1 MSTYDWFQNTCKT
14 KVGDI
19 VAGKPC
25 LLSVDSRATLGS
37 VLDVMATSH
46 ATTVGVYG
54 EAGHWLGDQ
63 QLVVGSKQYIGMVSI
78 LDVVAFLASGG
89 SVEARLQSPV
99 SEVIGATAETQS
111 VWVEPLSRPLF
122 FAMEQFCRGTHH
134 AFAVDDRHVEE
145 PRMLAQS
152 DIVNFLLQHEDA
164 LPHAASTFAA
174 PIGSLASEVSVF
186 VSPDTPLKSAFQLM
200 LLHHAVPVMSG
211 GRIVATLSASDL
223 RGHLS
228 TMVAFVAPM
237 TVMDYILYRNGDDVP
252 APFALP
258 RSTPLGVACREMLS
272 RGMHRC
278 WLQPEEEA
286 GEGEG
291 EGDAHHHRR
300 ARDGH
305 HHHHSHGSSSS
316 SARPAAVL
324 SLTDAIRAVFLSG
337 LPAGAPST

>member
-19 VAGKPC
+19 VSGKPH
-25 LLSVDSRATLGS
+25 LLSVDSRSS
-37 VLDVMATSH
+37 VSQTLDVMNASH

-78 LDVVAFLASGG
+78 LDVVAYLAAAD
-89 SVEARLQSPV
+89 SVEARLQSPI
-99 SEVIGATAETQS
+99 SEVIGATSETQS
-111 VWVEPLSRPLF
+111 VWVEPLSRPIF

-134 AFAVDDRHVEE
+134 AFAVDEQRLQE

-152 DIVNFLLQHEDA
+152 DIVGFLLEHEDA
-164 LPHAASTFAA
+164 LPNAAATFET
-174 PIGSLASEVSVF
+174 PIGSLASDVSVS
-186 VSPDTPLKSAFQLM
+186 VAPETPLHSAFQLM
-200 LLHHAVPVMSG
+200 LRHHAVPVVRE

-237 TVMDYILYRNGDDVP
+237 TVIDYILYRNGDNVP

-258 RSTPLGVACREMLS
+258 RSTSLRVACREMLS

-278 WLQPEEEA
+278 WLQPEGAEA
-286 GEGEG
+286 EGEE
-291 EGDAHHHRR
+291 EGHHHRR

-305 HHHHSHGSSSS
+305 HHHNNGHGGH
-316 SARPAAVL
+316 PAGVL
-324 SLTDAIRAVFLSG
+324 SLTDAIRAIFLAG
-337 LPAGAPST
+337 LPAGAPGTSS

>member
-19 VAGKPC
+19 VAGKPP
-25 LLSVDSRATLGS
+25 LLSVDSRATLSS
-37 VLDVMATSH
+37 VLEVMNASH

-63 QLVVGSKQYIGMVSI
+63 LLVVGSKQYIGMVSI
-78 LDVVAFLASGG
+78 LDVVAFLASEG
-89 SVEARLQSPV
+89 SVEARLQSPIT
-99 SEVIGATAETQS
+99 EVIGATTETQS

-134 AFAVDDRHVEE
+134 AFAVDDKHVEE
-145 PRMLAQS
+145 PRMIAQS
-152 DIVNFLLQHEDA
+152 DIVDFLLQHENA
-164 LPHAASTFAA
+164 LPNAAATFAS
-174 PIGSLASEVSVF
+174 PIGSLASEISVF

-278 WLQPEEEA
+278 WLQPEGEA
-286 GEGEG
+286 EAEGAGTEPH
-291 EGDAHHHRR
+291 ASSHHRR
-300 ARDGH
+300 SRDGH
-305 HHHHSHGSSSS
+305 HHHHHGKGG
-316 SARPAAVL
+316 RGAAVL

-337 LPAGAPST
+337 LPAGTPSV